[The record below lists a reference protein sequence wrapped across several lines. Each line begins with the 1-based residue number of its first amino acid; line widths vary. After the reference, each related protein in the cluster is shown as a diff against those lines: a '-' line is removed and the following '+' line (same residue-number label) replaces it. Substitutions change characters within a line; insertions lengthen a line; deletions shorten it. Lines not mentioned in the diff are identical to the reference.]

1 MGFYV
6 IQTIMGLLG
15 SVGFAVLFG
24 LYDRKLFMIAAGS
37 AAGWAVYLACT
48 ASGSSLFVGLF
59 VSGLFITALSEILAR
74 ILKTP
79 VILLLV
85 PILIPEIP
93 GADLYYTMYYL
104 VQGLYTEFGSSLNK
118 VLTEAGAIALGI
130 ILVSHVARFF
140 RNIHSHMQERPEG
153 VKRN

>member
-1 MGFYV
+1 MAFYV

-24 LYDRKLFMIAAGS
+24 IYDRKLFRIAAGS
-37 AAGWAVYLACT
+37 AAGWAVYLVCAARGC
-48 ASGSSLFVGLF
+48 SLFMALF
-59 VSGLFITALSEILAR
+59 VSSLFITALSEILAR
-74 ILKTP
+74 FLKTP

-104 VQGLYTEFGSSLNK
+104 VQGLYTEFGGSLNK
-118 VLTEAGAIALGI
+118 VMTEAGAIALGI
-130 ILVSHVARFF
+130 ILVSHMARFL
-140 RNIHSHMQERPEG
+140 RNIHIHMRERLEG
-153 VKRN
+153 KRN